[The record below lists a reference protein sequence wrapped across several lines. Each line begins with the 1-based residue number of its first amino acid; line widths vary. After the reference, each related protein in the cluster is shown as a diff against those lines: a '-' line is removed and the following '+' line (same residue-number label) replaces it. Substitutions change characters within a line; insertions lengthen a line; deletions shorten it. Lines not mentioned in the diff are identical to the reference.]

1 MLGGWFGRQ
10 ALKKLLG
17 AIDFMAPGTSG
28 QTKNA

>member
-17 AIDFMAPGTSG
+17 AIDFTAPGTSG